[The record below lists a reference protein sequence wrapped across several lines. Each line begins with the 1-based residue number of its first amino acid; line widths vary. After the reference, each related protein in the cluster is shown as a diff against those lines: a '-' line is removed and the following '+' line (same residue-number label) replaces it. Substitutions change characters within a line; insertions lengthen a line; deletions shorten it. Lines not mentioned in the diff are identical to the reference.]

1 MDDPSRRGPPPPPE
15 GALAPYAPAPQY
27 PQQPYPQPP
36 YAPPPVVVQSLPGM
50 PPIQPMPGV
59 SVHIQNVVVPQP
71 MQPMM
76 YPQPAPMAYPQAQA
90 SMQRGVVDMMTDD
103 AAHRTR
109 EAVARR
115 GPARVLSFVIGGGSA
130 ALAVFLLLM
139 IPFGAS
145 VGAVLAA
152 SIPLAIVSVIAFAL
166 GARAGHGVASHH
178 LEQAILRLAA
188 ENRGVIRVVA
198 LAQSTGR
205 PLRECQTA
213 IDAMVSSGHATIE
226 ADDAG
231 GLVYRVPDL
240 EPRRALPAHST
251 EILAEPPFREGGR

>member
-1 MDDPSRRGPPPPPE
+1 
-15 GALAPYAPAPQY
+15 
-27 PQQPYPQPP
+27 
-36 YAPPPVVVQSLPGM
+36 M

-59 SVHIQNVVVPQP
+59 SVHIQNIAVPQPYTQPMYAPTAPQP
-71 MQPMM
+71 MQPME
-76 YPQPAPMAYPQAQA
+76 
-90 SMQRGVVDMMTDD
+90 RGVVDMMKDD

-115 GPARVLSFVIGGGSA
+115 GPARVLSFVVGGGSA
-130 ALAVFLLLM
+130 ALAMVLLLM

-145 VGAVLAA
+145 VGPVLLA

-166 GARAGHGVASHH
+166 GARAGQGVASHH
-178 LEQAILRLAA
+178 LEQAILRLAS

-213 IDAMVSSGHATIE
+213 IDAMVTSGHATIE

-240 EPRRALPAHST
+240 EPRRALPPAT
-251 EILAEPPFREGGR
+251 EILAEPPFGEGGR

>member
-1 MDDPSRRGPPPPPE
+1 
-15 GALAPYAPAPQY
+15 
-27 PQQPYPQPP
+27 
-36 YAPPPVVVQSLPGM
+36 VVVQSLPGM

-59 SVHIQNVVVPQP
+59 SVHIQNMVVPQTYPQQPMYAPMQP
-71 MQPMM
+71 MQPTE
-76 YPQPAPMAYPQAQA
+76 
-90 SMQRGVVDMMTDD
+90 RGVVGMMRDD

-115 GPARVLSFVIGGGSA
+115 GPARVLSFAVGGGSA
-130 ALAVFLLLM
+130 ALAVLLLLT

-145 VGAVLAA
+145 AFAVLLA
-152 SIPLAIVSVIAFAL
+152 SVPLAIVSVLAFTL
-166 GARAGHGVASHH
+166 GARAGQGVASHH
-178 LEQAILRLAA
+178 LEQAILRLAS
-188 ENRGVIRVVA
+188 ENHGVIRVVA

-240 EPRRALPAHST
+240 EPRRALPSAGPTT
-251 EILAEPPFREGGR
+251 EILAEPPFGEGGR